1 MTPDNFDRL
10 QSSVD
15 RIEKAI
21 VGDPEMGHHGLAPR
35 VERIERKLTEH
46 DRKLIKWAGIFM
58 GVGLAI
64 SYVTKLTAG

>member
-21 VGDPEMGHHGLAPR
+21 VGDAQMGHRGLAQR
-35 VERIERKLTEH
+35 VEHIEHRVDSHDKKL
-46 DRKLIKWAGIFM
+46 LQWGAVFAVI
-58 GVGLAI
+58 GVGASWLFKI
-64 SYVTKLTAG
+64 FT

>member
-21 VGDPEMGHHGLAPR
+21 VGDPQMGHRGLAQR
-35 VERIERKLTEH
+35 VEHIEQRVDSHDKKL
-46 DRKLIKWAGIFM
+46 LQWGAVFAVI
-58 GVGLAI
+58 GVGASWLFKI
-64 SYVTKLTAG
+64 ST